1 VNHLFKTAAVFSIAA
16 GAAFAQDVVYFAQ
29 GQQEELPKLRMLAQA
44 QQEDMAKMKVQL
56 SGSVM
61 GPAVKG
67 APYSGEEVNSSTQV
81 LADGTRIH
89 RENKT
94 TVYRDSEGRV
104 RRETPDQI
112 TIMDPVAGV
121 SYFLNPKTMTAQK
134 APVMMNRVFRFNAD
148 GVPGSLVRTESS
160 FTMTTTRDGATS
172 AVINGTP
179 VDPKVLA
186 EAIAKAKEQGEA
198 VTSAGG
204 IVLEKTI
211 RDEADA
217 RVQKLDAEKGAVNM
231 AVKFDARGKSEDLGK
246 STIEGVA
253 AEGTR
258 NTSTIETG
266 SIGNDRPIQIV
277 TERWYSPELQT
288 VLSTKTTDP
297 RMGEISFQLTN
308 VHRGDPGAYLFQ
320 VPSGYTVSERK

>member
-1 VNHLFKTAAVFSIAA
+1 MTHFFQIAAVFSMAA
-16 GAAFAQDVVYFAQ
+16 AAAFAQDVVYFEQ
-29 GQQEELPKLRMLAQA
+29 PQQEQLTNPKMLAQT
-44 QQEDMAKMKVQL
+44 QQEDMAKMKIQL

-61 GPAVKG
+61 SQAVKG
-67 APYSGEEVNSSTQV
+67 APYSGEEVNSNTQV

-89 RENKT
+89 RETRT

-112 TIMDPVAGV
+112 TIMDPVAHV

-134 APVMMNRVFRFNAD
+134 APVMTNFRTFRFAPD
-148 GVPGSLVRTESS
+148 GGQGSVIRTEST
-160 FTMTTTRDGATS
+160 FAMTTTRDGETS

-179 VDPKVLA
+179 VDPKMMA
-186 EAIAKAKEQGEA
+186 EAIARAKEHGDA
-198 VTSAGG
+198 VASGMF
-204 IVLEKTI
+204 LEKQLK
-211 RDEADA
+211 DDVDA
-217 RVQKLDAEKGAVNM
+217 QKLATEKGAMSM
-231 AVKFDARGKSEDLGK
+231 ALKIDARGKSEDLGK

-253 AEGTR
+253 AQGTR
-258 NTSTIETG
+258 TTSTIDTG
-266 SIGNDRPIQIV
+266 AIGNDRPIQIV

-308 VHRGDPGAYLFQ
+308 VRRDEPAAYLFQ
-320 VPSGYTVSERK
+320 VPAGYTVSERK